1 MERISDLI
9 SRSNRLCPTSGSGS
23 PWKFGVGDG
32 PTFLC
37 VDRLTIEPSARWGRW
52 TRTKPTR
59 VNEGRHGN
67 AHDGEADSDADQR
80 HGPDIGRRGC
90 QHGDLYD
97 LNVSRSVFENDL
109 RPRMDRLEGIDLAE
123 ASASRLDKAEGVA
136 PRQVESVRVIR
147 DVNLVADSNRHIAIT
162 ACPGG
167 RVHRTAQH
175 IAVRTARKSI
185 MGWPQQGRI

>member
-1 MERISDLI
+1 MAT
-9 SRSNRLCPTSGSGS
+9 PTTARPTPTPINATAQTS
-23 PWKFGVGDG
+23 VGAG
-32 PTFLC
+32 
-37 VDRLTIEPSARWGRW
+37 A
-52 TRTKPTR
+52 
-59 VNEGRHGN
+59 
-67 AHDGEADSDADQR
+67 
-80 HGPDIGRRGC
+80 